1 LLLHGYGS
9 WRASSNWRRAVVG
22 QIACK
27 HYPVKRPQGRAKCF
41 CWRGARLAGT
51 PNSAGRQTIWH
62 SQFVQGAVRAADQV
76 LPPISPALPCLA
88 RSSAAGG
95 SAGFKSSQV
104 SHAKPPRFAGNDK
117 PWPAAAARVMQQH
130 AGQAL

>member
-1 LLLHGYGS
+1 LL
-9 WRASSNWRRAVVG
+9 ASTTPSNAPKDVPS
-22 QIACK
+22 A
-27 HYPVKRPQGRAKCF
+27 
-41 CWRGARLAGT
+41 
-51 PNSAGRQTIWH
+51 SAG
-62 SQFVQGAVRAADQV
+62 AA
-76 LPPISPALPCLA
+76 LGPISPALPCFA

-117 PWPAAAARVMQQH
+117 PSPAAAARVMQQH